1 MCIRCR
7 FCSVTRCILRATALA
22 CRFPCLHAPGANLLD
37 PPLHLALQLR
47 QLHIAEV
54 RVGS

>member
-7 FCSVTRCILRATALA
+7 FSSVTRCILRATALA